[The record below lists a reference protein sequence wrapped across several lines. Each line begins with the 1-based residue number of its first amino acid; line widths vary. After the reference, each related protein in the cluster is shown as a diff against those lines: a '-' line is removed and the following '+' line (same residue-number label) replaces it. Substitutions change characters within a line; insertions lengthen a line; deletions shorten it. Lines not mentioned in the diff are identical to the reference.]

1 MHHLWPLSFLPGDSG
16 NGFGWLLLVAALGLG
31 AAAAWEMKSARTHL
45 HVHKPATLILSS
57 GPFAYSRNPIYL
69 GMVAVVVAVACIFNS
84 LWVLLLAAPAA
95 LALQK
100 FAIEPEERYLEG
112 KFGALSRLQGAGAT
126 LALSAAHQFPRS
138 PRENKRRLLPIELGK
153 ARFNAASFGR
163 SL

>member
-1 MHHLWPLSFLPGDSG
+1 MPQPVDHADVPVLPPFIPATAILVGLALHHLWPLSFLPGDSG

-45 HVHKPATLILSS
+45 HVHKPALLILSS

-112 KFGALSRLQGAGAT
+112 KFGGDYLDY
-126 LALSAAHQFPRS
+126 
-138 PRENKRRLLPIELGK
+138 K
-153 ARFNAASFGR
+153 ARVR
-163 SL
+163 RWL